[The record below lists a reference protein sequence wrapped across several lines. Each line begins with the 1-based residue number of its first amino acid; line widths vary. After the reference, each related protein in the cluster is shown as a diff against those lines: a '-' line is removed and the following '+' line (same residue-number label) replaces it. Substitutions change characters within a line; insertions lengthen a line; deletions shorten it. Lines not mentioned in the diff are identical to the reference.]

1 VQAPGGVEIQAEY
14 PVCMARPGG
23 TLLAGF
29 IDLLAVQDGEVVVL
43 DFKDRRAAAGHYDRG
58 VSGVRAAARGLRRG
72 AADERAAGR
81 AQGACRA
88 RLHGERRACCGGS
101 DTQHAVGRDRHV
113 MLPALGARQAHVTTG
128 LACDPIAQSLEG
140 FGEIGARQVPR
151 ELHAEM
157 TSSRT
162 KWSRMTLGA

>member
-1 VQAPGGVEIQAEY
+1 MRLHPRAGTSGFRVTEAVQAPGGVEIQAEY
-14 PVCMARPGG
+14 PVCMAGPGG

-88 RLHGERRACCGGS
+88 RVHRSG
-101 DTQHAVGRDRHV
+101 V
-113 MLPALGARQAHVTTG
+113 
-128 LACDPIAQSLEG
+128 
-140 FGEIGARQVPR
+140 
-151 ELHAEM
+151 
-157 TSSRT
+157 
-162 KWSRMTLGA
+162 

>member
-1 VQAPGGVEIQAEY
+1 MTEAVQAPGGVEIQAEY
-14 PVCMARPGG
+14 PVCMAGPGG

-88 RLHGERRACCGGS
+88 RLHRSG
-101 DTQHAVGRDRHV
+101 V
-113 MLPALGARQAHVTTG
+113 
-128 LACDPIAQSLEG
+128 
-140 FGEIGARQVPR
+140 
-151 ELHAEM
+151 
-157 TSSRT
+157 
-162 KWSRMTLGA
+162 